1 MHVPQ
6 MQASY
11 PYNSVRNMAMLLAR
25 TELVLLMDIDFLLS
39 RELND
44 VVLDPDR
51 RVLTGHA
58 LSSGA

>member
-1 MHVPQ
+1 VYKRCVQYYSP
-6 MQASY
+6 
-11 PYNSVRNMAMLLAR
+11 